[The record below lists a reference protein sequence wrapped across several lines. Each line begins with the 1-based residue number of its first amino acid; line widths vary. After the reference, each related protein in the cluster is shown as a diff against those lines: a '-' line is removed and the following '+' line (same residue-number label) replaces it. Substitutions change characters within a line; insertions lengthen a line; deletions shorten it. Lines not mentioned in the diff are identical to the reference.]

1 MVRVHWAGEQRG
13 NLDYKGWI
21 YPRKRSGEGADETD
35 QVCFNNITH
44 YDHKRV
50 GGLLLDLFY
59 SYLGALRTFSVN
71 CIFEV

>member
-35 QVCFNNITH
+35 QVCFNLSAADLTF
-44 YDHKRV
+44 KRE
-50 GGLLLDLFY
+50 
-59 SYLGALRTFSVN
+59 SVVRN
-71 CIFEV
+71 Y